1 MNFVF
6 TRKQNPKMQAK
17 SCKAAK
23 KNNESL
29 ICPEIVPK
37 VLILTICNLIY
48 FSWQSNHVPIPI
60 IISIVEVIELS
71 LQMKQTTE
79 MEEEI
84 VCKTMFSFLFINYL
98 SWNCAKNL
106 NCSVNSICFNVK
118 AISRLYLVV

>member
-1 MNFVF
+1 
-6 TRKQNPKMQAK
+6 MQAK

-60 IISIVEVIELS
+60 IISIAEVIELS

-84 VCKTMFSFLFINYL
+84 VCKTIFSYLFINYL
-98 SWNCAKNL
+98 SWNCAKKL
-106 NCSVNSICFNVK
+106 K
-118 AISRLYLVV
+118 L